1 MGSLIIAYQILG
13 QPAQSVV
20 TVNDPHLLR
29 AAACVALEEAQQK
42 ADNLAAEDPV
52 LGRLQA
58 AEVARLRA
66 ALQILVPGFDS
77 ATRMSCDQAPQRA
90 F

>member
-1 MGSLIIAYQILG
+1 MGSLVIAYQIPG

-29 AAACVALEEAQQK
+29 AAARVAFEEAQQK
-42 ADNLAAEDPV
+42 ADRLAAEDPV

-58 AEVARLRA
+58 AEVSRLRA
-66 ALQILVPGFDS
+66 ALDILVPGFDS
-77 ATRMSCDQAPQRA
+77 PRVI
-90 F
+90 